1 MVSVSLNGCI
11 VTSAKFVLRKTG
23 ILRSRMAAYIE
34 LSSESPKKVSK
45 TTDSRYTISA

>member
-23 ILRSRMAAYIE
+23 ILRSRR
-34 LSSESPKKVSK
+34 LP
-45 TTDSRYTISA
+45 ISNCLQSHPRK